1 MHTTQNAVARAI
13 KVQRIRSGIASDT
26 ELARLAGMSQSAL
39 SKRLSGDIRMSL
51 LDVEILADALGVNP
65 FELMDL
71 ARTET
76 PTAA

>member
-39 SKRLSGDIRMSL
+39 SKRLTGDIRMSL
-51 LDVEILADALGVNP
+51 HDVETLAAALGVDP
-65 FELMDL
+65 FGLMDL
-71 ARTET
+71 ARTEA
-76 PTAA
+76 PSAA